1 MLSFRQLTT
10 ADLAVHNEELVS
22 NPYKFLSANNTS
34 DDFVKKS
41 SEFKSSI
48 LHPEPDLKAVSLYS
62 QDDADLIDVNL
73 KELERIID
81 DPDRLIN
88 EYDHVEISIRR
99 LACIRLMELVRAYS
113 EICLINDNSH
123 PRQESTN
130 LDINDHIKLDGPGS
144 LILWHDNPNYIVPGI
159 YLEYDEGYKKEE
171 TGKDNKSKRQV
182 HLCHLIYHLQKK
194 ERSIDT
200 ILLNPFMESFGIF
213 EPDLGELISERE
225 TAESIM
231 ASLGIKSDKELDI
244 EDPNWIYGFQFRRQ
258 LNQIIYLTA
267 IPHRDVA
274 ITANNSNGLIIKT
287 RTNHVF
293 SEADYLIFLTLAYR
307 SVLLEKLD

>member
-1 MLSFRQLTT
+1 
-10 ADLAVHNEELVS
+10 
-22 NPYKFLSANNTS
+22 
-34 DDFVKKS
+34 
-41 SEFKSSI
+41 
-48 LHPEPDLKAVSLYS
+48 
-62 QDDADLIDVNL
+62 
-73 KELERIID
+73 
-81 DPDRLIN
+81 
-88 EYDHVEISIRR
+88 
-99 LACIRLMELVRAYS
+99 
-113 EICLINDNSH
+113 
-123 PRQESTN
+123 
-130 LDINDHIKLDGPGS
+130 
-144 LILWHDNPNYIVPGI
+144 
-159 YLEYDEGYKKEE
+159 
-171 TGKDNKSKRQV
+171 
-182 HLCHLIYHLQKK
+182 
-194 ERSIDT
+194 
-200 ILLNPFMESFGIF
+200 MESFGIF